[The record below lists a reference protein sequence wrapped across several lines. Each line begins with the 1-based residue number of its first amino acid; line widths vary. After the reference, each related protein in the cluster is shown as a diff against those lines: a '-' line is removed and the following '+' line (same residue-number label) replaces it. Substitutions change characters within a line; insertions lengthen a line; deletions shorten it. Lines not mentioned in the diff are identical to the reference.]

1 MRVSAEDKSQVGT
14 IIGGQ
19 RYRAERGYF
28 NIDNPVHLAAHLQ
41 SANLPT
47 PGLSGVTSRKTG
59 YRCPTCG
66 HGSFFVTCGRCGGA
80 CEREA

>member
-14 IIGGQ
+14 VIGGQ
-19 RYRAERGYF
+19 RYRADRGYF
-28 NIDNPVHLAAHLQ
+28 TIDNPAHLAAHLQ

-59 YRCPTCG
+59 YRCPACG
-66 HGSFFVTCGRCGGA
+66 FAPFFKRCKCGA
-80 CEREA
+80 DAERES